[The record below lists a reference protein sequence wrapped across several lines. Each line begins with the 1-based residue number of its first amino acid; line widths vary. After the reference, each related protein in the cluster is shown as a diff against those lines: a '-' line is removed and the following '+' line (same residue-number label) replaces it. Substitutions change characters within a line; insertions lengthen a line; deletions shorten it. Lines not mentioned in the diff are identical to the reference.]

1 MLSVYYTCQ
10 NWKLFQFQLQFI
22 THSSD
27 PRGAV
32 THILAKTLLY
42 GIPIKSNGRLKNY
55 SKEPI
60 YGLINY
66 VKEAFL
72 SPHKLQ

>member
-10 NWKLFQFQLQFI
+10 KWKLFQFQLQFI
-22 THSSD
+22 TRSSD
-27 PRGAV
+27 PKGAV
-32 THILAKTLLY
+32 THILVKTLLY

-60 YGLINY
+60 DGFMYIWLY
-66 VKEAFL
+66 YKSV
-72 SPHKLQ
+72 